1 MAFTISPS
9 VGFNHAVASQ
19 YQGLFNIWNNGLPT
33 NHVLAIKL
41 DITVSPEFEDIND
54 NHVGIDVNSLRSVES
69 APAVYFSS
77 QEWSS

>member
-1 MAFTISPS
+1 M
-9 VGFNHAVASQ
+9 
-19 YQGLFNIWNNGLPT
+19 
-33 NHVLAIKL
+33 LAIKL

-77 QEWSS
+77 QE